1 MSPKSLYNVAPNPVG
16 SPSSPWLIP
25 AFPMTATVLWK
36 THKKTEKK
44 STFSNLLN
52 GVKRVKVHIMTI
64 ITWNSNCHS
73 SPSCFGHLNRIQM
86 FPWHC
91 HIRRLVHQAGH
102 PIHSENNVY
111 YKKCD
116 AQQGMHACLYIWPT
130 VPIARIGALPKLYRV
145 GVGWENWYKV
155 LEFGRANDRTN
166 VTFLTL

>member
-1 MSPKSLYNVAPNPVG
+1 L
-16 SPSSPWLIP
+16 
-25 AFPMTATVLWK
+25 TR
-36 THKKTEKK
+36 
-44 STFSNLLN
+44 
-52 GVKRVKVHIMTI
+52 VKRFVSPFDTFQKINWHEPDTKRNEPFWNVSTWHVPFPTI